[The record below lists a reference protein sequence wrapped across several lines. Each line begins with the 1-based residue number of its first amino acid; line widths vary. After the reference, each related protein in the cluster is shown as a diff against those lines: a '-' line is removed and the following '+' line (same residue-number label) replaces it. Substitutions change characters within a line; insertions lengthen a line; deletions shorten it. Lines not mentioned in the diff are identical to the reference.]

1 MGRVV
6 KLAQVRKSELV
17 DCAEA
22 LFLTKG
28 YENTT
33 VADIIARAGVS
44 KGGFYHHFG
53 SKEELLD
60 ALVERW
66 TAATI
71 AAGRDVLED
80 DSLDALTKLNRFLAR
95 SQQWKV
101 QAVPQM
107 RSIHAAIFHP
117 VDEQLYQRVMRT
129 AVTALGPVMT
139 RVVEQ
144 GVREGVFDAPDP
156 EIVGELL
163 LSLGN
168 ARLTILAEAF
178 MLVRKGDMKKAAAL
192 LEARV
197 RKEEMLVERVLGLKP
212 GSIQLAEPGYVERLL
227 AALK

>member
-6 KLAQVRKSELV
+6 KLAQVRRSELV

-22 LFLTKG
+22 LFFTQG

-44 KGGFYHHFG
+44 KGGFYHHFA
-53 SKEELLD
+53 SKEDLLD

-66 TAATI
+66 TGQTI

-80 DSLDALTKLNRFLAR
+80 ASLDALTKLNRFLAR
-95 SQQWKV
+95 GQQWKV

-107 RSIHAAIFHP
+107 KSINAAMFHP
-117 VDEQLYQRVMRT
+117 IDEKLYQRVMR
-129 AVTALGPVMT
+129 AAIAALGPVMT

-144 GVREGVFDAPDP
+144 GMREGVFDVPDP
-156 EIVGELL
+156 EIVSELL

-168 ARLTILAEAF
+168 SRFTLLADAFARADRGKMNEAIA
-178 MLVRKGDMKKAAAL
+178 M

-197 RKEEMLVERVLGLKP
+197 TKEEMLVERVLGLKP
-212 GSIQLAEPGYVERLL
+212 GSIHLAEPGYIEKLL
-227 AALK
+227 SALK

>member
-6 KLAQVRKSELV
+6 KLAKVRKSELI

-22 LFLTKG
+22 LFFAHG

-44 KGGFYHHFG
+44 KGGFYHHFA

-66 TAATI
+66 TGQTI
-71 AAGRDVLED
+71 AAGLDVLED
-80 DSLDALTKLNRFLAR
+80 NSLDALTKLNRFLAR
-95 SQQWKV
+95 GQQWKV
-101 QAVPQM
+101 QALPQM
-107 RSIHAAIFHP
+107 RSIHAALFHP
-117 VDEQLYQRVMRT
+117 LDENLYQRVMRT
-129 AVTALGPVMT
+129 AVAALGPVMT

-178 MLVRKGDMKKAAAL
+178 ALVGKGEIRKAVAL
-192 LEARV
+192 LEARI
-197 RKEEMLVERVLGLKP
+197 RKEEMLVERVLAIKP
-212 GSIQLAEPGYVERLL
+212 GSVRLAEPGYVEKLL
-227 AALK
+227 SALK

>member
-22 LFLTKG
+22 LFFSQG

-44 KGGFYHHFG
+44 KGGFYHHFA

-80 DSLDALTKLNRFLAR
+80 GSLDALTKLNRFLAR
-95 SQQWKV
+95 GQQWKV

-117 VDEQLYQRVMRT
+117 VDEQLYGRVMRT
-129 AVTALGPVMT
+129 AVAALGPVMT

-168 ARLTILAEAF
+168 ARLAILADAF
-178 MLVRKGDMKKAAAL
+178 ALVGKGEMKKAAAM

-197 RKEEMLVERVLGLKP
+197 RKEEMLVERVLGLKA
-212 GSIQLAEPGYVERLL
+212 GTIHLAEPGYVERLL
-227 AALK
+227 SALK